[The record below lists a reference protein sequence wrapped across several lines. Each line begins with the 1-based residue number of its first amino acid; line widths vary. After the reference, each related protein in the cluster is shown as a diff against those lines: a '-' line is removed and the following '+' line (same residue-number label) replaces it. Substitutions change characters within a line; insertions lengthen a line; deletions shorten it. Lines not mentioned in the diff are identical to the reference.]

1 MRTARILLLL
11 LVLGGA
17 AAGLASWQPWSGDDA
32 IVDPSRDRAIAEAV
46 GIRTLTEEITIR
58 GELRRDE
65 LQTVNSAGDGRISE
79 LVIENGDTIRAG
91 DVLYA
96 LDGRRVVAVNG
107 DFAFYRQLDVGSD
120 GPDVLQLETILVE
133 AGYPVGDVDRL
144 FTEETRSGLAA
155 WQADRGYGAATPEV
169 DEVVTVSLM
178 GNPAGYSIGAVNTV
192 AVLIVQALSGS
203 AGVQGRQVAA
213 TAAGG
218 TPTVTVSVVDVII
231 TEGDSVTFTISA
243 DPVPTTD
250 LEVLVSIGGDVTVDD
265 DYESIQK
272 TVVIAAGTATV
283 DLVVTTL
290 VDDDREPNEDLEVT
304 ITGLFDDVGSL
315 APQDLVVFDL
325 QEEITTLLGRRD
337 ELVAEIA
344 EAAAAPQLLRVF
356 DLRVEIEGLLE
367 RRGELVDEIA
377 EAQQDLA
384 ESEVEVSGLESR
396 QREKTDVEQELI
408 DKGIITMA
416 QAIASDLTP
425 AEAAQLIALDEAL
438 EEANNDLDAED
449 ITVVAHTQ
457 AFNAYYD
464 ALEAALET
472 SAELT
477 TARDALEADG
487 DTLTRLEDEQVRLD
501 FLLAVAETDLADTE
515 EATADTLTSLEDE
528 QVRLDYRLDAKREE
542 LRGAQRSR
550 YFVGDQDKAT
560 VIVDD
565 PDVPDMPTLQIRSD
579 SDTVRELGVASFT
592 VETPDALVEDLDIY
606 YEVVGT
612 AEADSDY
619 NLPDGDVTMRS
630 GQETVAI
637 TIQIRSDDL
646 VEEDESL
653 TIRLLDDPG
662 GEYVVSPR
670 SEATVVVGSDDLPE
684 LTLTGGGLIAEG
696 ETAFVT
702 VVADQAP
709 TTDTSVNYSV
719 SGSARAGVDFEVLMG
734 TALLRAG
741 EVSIEIPIRS
751 INDDVVFQP
760 GDMVVAEWPARVG
773 TVSVEEGQFV
783 MRGTPVLTLTEPVF
797 TIKLFASPSN
807 RAKLEVGQEVTVNL
821 DAGDQEVA
829 GVIVELADSVTTG
842 GASETYE
849 GVVDTSEALV
859 GVDGAVVTI
868 DVVVAQAV
876 DAVVVPIAAVL
887 TDGGEQKVRVVTRAG
902 VIERRIVE
910 TGMLDGA
917 YVEIVSG
924 VSHGEYVILEIDR
937 S

>member
-17 AAGLASWQPWSGDDA
+17 AAGLATWQPWSGDDA
-32 IVDPSRDRAIAEAV
+32 IVDPSQDRAIAEVV

-79 LVIENGDTIRAG
+79 LVIEDGDTIRAG
-91 DVLYA
+91 DILYA

-192 AVLIVQALSGS
+192 AVLIVQAHSGS

-344 EAAAAPQLLRVF
+344 EAAAAPQLLRAF

-367 RRGELVDEIA
+367 RRSELVAEIA

-438 EEANNDLDAED
+438 EEANDDLDAED
-449 ITVVAHTQ
+449 ITVAAHTQ

-477 TARDALEADG
+477 TARDAVEADG

-501 FLLAVAETDLADTE
+501 FLLAVAEADLADTE

-849 GVVDTSEALV
+849 GVVDTGEALV

>member
-17 AAGLASWQPWSGDDA
+17 AAGLGTWQPWSGDDA
-32 IVDPSRDRAIAEAV
+32 IVDPSQDRAIAEAV

-79 LVIENGDTIRAG
+79 LVIEDGDTIRAG

-120 GPDVLQLETILVE
+120 GPDVLQLETILDE
-133 AGYPVGDVDRL
+133 AGYTVGDVDRL

-192 AVLIVQALSGS
+192 AVQIVQAPSGS

-218 TPTVTVSVVDVII
+218 IPTVTVSVVDVII
-231 TEGDSVTFTISA
+231 TEGDNVTFTISA

-250 LEVLVSIGGDVTVDD
+250 LEVLVSIGGDVTIDD

-344 EAAAAPQLLRVF
+344 EVVAAPQLLRAF
-356 DLRVEIEGLLE
+356 DLKVEIEGLLE

-384 ESEVEVSGLESR
+384 ESEAEVSGLESR
-396 QREKTDVEQELI
+396 QREKTNVEQELI

-438 EEANNDLDAED
+438 EEANDDLDAED
-449 ITVVAHTQ
+449 ITVAAHRQ

-477 TARDALEADG
+477 TARDAVEADG

-501 FLLAVAETDLADTE
+501 YLLAVADADLADTE

-829 GVIVELADSVTTG
+829 GVIVELDDSVTTD
-842 GASETYE
+842 GAGETYE

>member
-17 AAGLASWQPWSGDDA
+17 AAGLATWQPWSGDDA
-32 IVDPSRDRAIAEAV
+32 IVDPSQDRAIAEAV

-192 AVLIVQALSGS
+192 AVLIVQAHSGS

-250 LEVLVSIGGDVTVDD
+250 LEVQVGIGGDVTVDD

-344 EAAAAPQLLRVF
+344 EAAAAPQLLRAF

-367 RRGELVDEIA
+367 RRSELVAEIA

-438 EEANNDLDAED
+438 EEANDDLDAED
-449 ITVVAHTQ
+449 ITVAAHTQ

-501 FLLAVAETDLADTE
+501 FLLAVAEADLADTE

-579 SDTVRELGVASFT
+579 SDTVQELGVASFT

-849 GVVDTSEALV
+849 GVVDTGEALV

>member
-17 AAGLASWQPWSGDDA
+17 AAGLATWQPWSGDDA
-32 IVDPSRDRAIAEAV
+32 IVDPSQDRAIAEAV

-192 AVLIVQALSGS
+192 AVLIVQAHSGS

-250 LEVLVSIGGDVTVDD
+250 LEVQGGIGGDVTVDD

-344 EAAAAPQLLRVF
+344 EAAAAPQLLRAF

-367 RRGELVDEIA
+367 RRSELVAEIA

-438 EEANNDLDAED
+438 EEANDDLDAED
-449 ITVVAHTQ
+449 ITVAAHTQ

-477 TARDALEADG
+477 TARDAVEADG

-501 FLLAVAETDLADTE
+501 YLLAVADADLADTE

-696 ETAFVT
+696 ETACVT

-709 TTDTSVNYSV
+709 TTDTAVNYSV

>member
-1 MRTARILLLL
+1 M
-11 LVLGGA
+11 
-17 AAGLASWQPWSGDDA
+17 
-32 IVDPSRDRAIAEAV
+32 
-46 GIRTLTEEITIR
+46 
-58 GELRRDE
+58 
-65 LQTVNSAGDGRISE
+65 
-79 LVIENGDTIRAG
+79 
-91 DVLYA
+91 
-96 LDGRRVVAVNG
+96 
-107 DFAFYRQLDVGSD
+107 
-120 GPDVLQLETILVE
+120 
-133 AGYPVGDVDRL
+133 
-144 FTEETRSGLAA
+144 
-155 WQADRGYGAATPEV
+155 
-169 DEVVTVSLM
+169 
-178 GNPAGYSIGAVNTV
+178 
-192 AVLIVQALSGS
+192 
-203 AGVQGRQVAA
+203 
-213 TAAGG
+213 
-218 TPTVTVSVVDVII
+218 
-231 TEGDSVTFTISA
+231 
-243 DPVPTTD
+243 
-250 LEVLVSIGGDVTVDD
+250 
-265 DYESIQK
+265 
-272 TVVIAAGTATV
+272 
-283 DLVVTTL
+283 
-290 VDDDREPNEDLEVT
+290 
-304 ITGLFDDVGSL
+304 
-315 APQDLVVFDL
+315 
-325 QEEITTLLGRRD
+325 
-337 ELVAEIA
+337 
-344 EAAAAPQLLRVF
+344 
-356 DLRVEIEGLLE
+356 
-367 RRGELVDEIA
+367 
-377 EAQQDLA
+377 
-384 ESEVEVSGLESR
+384 ESR
-396 QREKTDVEQELI
+396 QREKTNVEQELI

-438 EEANNDLDAED
+438 EEANDDLGAED
-449 ITVVAHTQ
+449 ITVAAHRQ

-477 TARDALEADG
+477 TARDAVEADG

-501 FLLAVAETDLADTE
+501 FLLAVAEADLADTEEATADTLTSLEDEQVRLDFLLAVAEADLADTE

-783 MRGTPVLTLTEPVF
+783 MRGTPVFTLTEPVF

>member
-17 AAGLASWQPWSGDDA
+17 AAGLATWQPWSGDDA
-32 IVDPSRDRAIAEAV
+32 IVDPSQDRAIAEVV

-192 AVLIVQALSGS
+192 AVLIVQAPSGS

-344 EAAAAPQLLRVF
+344 EAAAAPQLLRAF

-367 RRGELVDEIA
+367 RRSELVAEIA

-438 EEANNDLDAED
+438 EEANDDLDAEN
-449 ITVVAHTQ
+449 ITVAAHTQ

-501 FLLAVAETDLADTE
+501 FLLAVAEADLADTE

-868 DVVVAQAV
+868 DVVVAQVV

>member
-1 MRTARILLLL
+1 M
-11 LVLGGA
+11 
-17 AAGLASWQPWSGDDA
+17 
-32 IVDPSRDRAIAEAV
+32 
-46 GIRTLTEEITIR
+46 
-58 GELRRDE
+58 
-65 LQTVNSAGDGRISE
+65 
-79 LVIENGDTIRAG
+79 
-91 DVLYA
+91 
-96 LDGRRVVAVNG
+96 
-107 DFAFYRQLDVGSD
+107 
-120 GPDVLQLETILVE
+120 
-133 AGYPVGDVDRL
+133 
-144 FTEETRSGLAA
+144 
-155 WQADRGYGAATPEV
+155 
-169 DEVVTVSLM
+169 
-178 GNPAGYSIGAVNTV
+178 
-192 AVLIVQALSGS
+192 
-203 AGVQGRQVAA
+203 
-213 TAAGG
+213 
-218 TPTVTVSVVDVII
+218 
-231 TEGDSVTFTISA
+231 
-243 DPVPTTD
+243 
-250 LEVLVSIGGDVTVDD
+250 
-265 DYESIQK
+265 
-272 TVVIAAGTATV
+272 
-283 DLVVTTL
+283 
-290 VDDDREPNEDLEVT
+290 
-304 ITGLFDDVGSL
+304 
-315 APQDLVVFDL
+315 
-325 QEEITTLLGRRD
+325 
-337 ELVAEIA
+337 
-344 EAAAAPQLLRVF
+344 
-356 DLRVEIEGLLE
+356 
-367 RRGELVDEIA
+367 
-377 EAQQDLA
+377 
-384 ESEVEVSGLESR
+384 
-396 QREKTDVEQELI
+396 
-408 DKGIITMA
+408 
-416 QAIASDLTP
+416 
-425 AEAAQLIALDEAL
+425 IALDEAL
-438 EEANNDLDAED
+438 EEANDDLDTED
-449 ITVVAHTQ
+449 ITVAAHTQ

-501 FLLAVAETDLADTE
+501 FLLAVAEADLADTE

-579 SDTVRELGVASFT
+579 SDTVQELGVASFT

-849 GVVDTSEALV
+849 GVVDTGEALV

-868 DVVVAQAV
+868 DVVVAQVV

>member
-1 MRTARILLLL
+1 MRTARILLPL

-17 AAGLASWQPWSGDDA
+17 AAGLATWQPWSGDGT
-32 IVDPSRDRAIAEAV
+32 IVDPSQDRAIAEAV

-79 LVIENGDTIRAG
+79 LVIEDGDTIRAG

-192 AVLIVQALSGS
+192 AVQIVQAHSGS

-344 EAAAAPQLLRVF
+344 EAAAAPQLLRAF

-384 ESEVEVSGLESR
+384 ESEAEVSGLESR
-396 QREKTDVEQELI
+396 QREKTNVEQELI

-438 EEANNDLDAED
+438 EEANDDLDAED
-449 ITVVAHTQ
+449 ITVAAHTQ

-477 TARDALEADG
+477 TARDAVEADG

-501 FLLAVAETDLADTE
+501 YLLAVADADLADTE

-868 DVVVAQAV
+868 DVVVAQVV

-902 VIERRIVE
+902 VIERRTVE

>member
-17 AAGLASWQPWSGDDA
+17 AAGLATWQPWSGDDA
-32 IVDPSRDRAIAEAV
+32 IVDPSQDRAIAEVV

-192 AVLIVQALSGS
+192 AVLIVQAPSGS
-203 AGVQGRQVAA
+203 VGVQGRQVAA

-344 EAAAAPQLLRVF
+344 EAAAAPQLLRAF

-367 RRGELVDEIA
+367 RRSELVAEIA

-438 EEANNDLDAED
+438 EEANDDLDAED
-449 ITVVAHTQ
+449 ITVAAHTQ

-501 FLLAVAETDLADTE
+501 FLLAVAEADLADTE

-849 GVVDTSEALV
+849 GVVDTGEALV

>member
-1 MRTARILLLL
+1 MQWSAVPGPVSVSVPG
-11 LVLGGA
+11 LVH
-17 AAGLASWQPWSGDDA
+17 SW
-32 IVDPSRDRAIAEAV
+32 
-46 GIRTLTEEITIR
+46 L
-58 GELRRDE
+58 
-65 LQTVNSAGDGRISE
+65 
-79 LVIENGDTIRAG
+79 DTHER
-91 DVLYA
+91 Y
-96 LDGRRVVAVNG
+96 
-107 DFAFYRQLDVGSD
+107 GSL
-120 GPDVLQLETILVE
+120 PLVE
-133 AGYPVGDVDRL
+133 V
-144 FTEETRSGLAA
+144 
-155 WQADRGYGAATPEV
+155 
-169 DEVVTVSLM
+169 
-178 GNPAGYSIGAVNTV
+178 
-192 AVLIVQALSGS
+192 
-203 AGVQGRQVAA
+203 
-213 TAAGG
+213 
-218 TPTVTVSVVDVII
+218 
-231 TEGDSVTFTISA
+231 
-243 DPVPTTD
+243 
-250 LEVLVSIGGDVTVDD
+250 
-265 DYESIQK
+265 
-272 TVVIAAGTATV
+272 
-283 DLVVTTL
+283 
-290 VDDDREPNEDLEVT
+290 
-304 ITGLFDDVGSL
+304 L
-315 APQDLVVFDL
+315 APA
-325 QEEITTLLGRRD
+325 I
-337 ELVAEIA
+337 
-344 EAAAAPQLLRVF
+344 
-356 DLRVEIEGLLE
+356 
-367 RRGELVDEIA
+367 
-377 EAQQDLA
+377 DLA
-384 ESEVEVSGLESR
+384 ENGFPVTHYL
-396 QREKTDVEQELI
+396 
-408 DKGIITMA
+408 A

-438 EEANNDLDAED
+438 EEANDDLDAEN

-501 FLLAVAETDLADTE
+501 FLLAVAEADLADTE

-630 GQETVAI
+630 GQETVVI

-760 GDMVVAEWPARVG
+760 GDMVVAEWPTRVG

-783 MRGTPVLTLTEPVF
+783 VRGTPVLTLTEPVL

-902 VIERRIVE
+902 VIERRIVQ

>member
-17 AAGLASWQPWSGDDA
+17 AAGLATWQPWSGDDA
-32 IVDPSRDRAIAEAV
+32 IVDPSQDRAIAEVV

-192 AVLIVQALSGS
+192 AVLIVQAHSGS

-344 EAAAAPQLLRVF
+344 EAAAAPQLLRAF

-367 RRGELVDEIA
+367 RRSELVAEIA

-396 QREKTDVEQELI
+396 QREKTNVEQELI
-408 DKGIITMA
+408 DKGIIKIA

-438 EEANNDLDAED
+438 EEANDDLDAED

-477 TARDALEADG
+477 TARDAVEADG

-501 FLLAVAETDLADTE
+501 FLLAVAEADLADTE

-653 TIRLLDDPG
+653 TIRLLDDPD

-849 GVVDTSEALV
+849 GVVDTGEALV

>member
-17 AAGLASWQPWSGDDA
+17 AAGLATWQPWSGDDA
-32 IVDPSRDRAIAEAV
+32 IVDPSQDRAIAEVV

-337 ELVAEIA
+337 ELVVEIA
-344 EAAAAPQLLRVF
+344 EAAAAPQLLRAF

-367 RRGELVDEIA
+367 RRSELVAEIA

-438 EEANNDLDAED
+438 EEANDDLDAED

-477 TARDALEADG
+477 TARDAVEADG

-501 FLLAVAETDLADTE
+501 FLLAVADADLADTE

-821 DAGDQEVA
+821 DAGDQAVA

-842 GASETYE
+842 GASATYE
-849 GVVDTSEALV
+849 GVGATSEALV

>member
-17 AAGLASWQPWSGDDA
+17 AAGLATWQPWSGDDA
-32 IVDPSRDRAIAEAV
+32 IVDPSQDRAIAEAV

-192 AVLIVQALSGS
+192 AVLIVQAHSGS

-344 EAAAAPQLLRVF
+344 EVAAAPQLLRAF

-384 ESEVEVSGLESR
+384 ESEAEVSGLESR
-396 QREKTDVEQELI
+396 QREKTNVEQELI

-438 EEANNDLDAED
+438 EEANDDLGAED
-449 ITVVAHTQ
+449 ITVAAHTQ

-477 TARDALEADG
+477 TARDAVEADG

-501 FLLAVAETDLADTE
+501 YLLAVADADLADTE
-515 EATADTLTSLEDE
+515 EATADTLTRLEDE

-783 MRGTPVLTLTEPVF
+783 MRGTPVFTLTEPVF

>member
-17 AAGLASWQPWSGDDA
+17 AAGLATWQPWSGDDA
-32 IVDPSRDRAIAEAV
+32 IVDPSQDRAIAEVV

-192 AVLIVQALSGS
+192 AVLIVQAPSGS
-203 AGVQGRQVAA
+203 VGVQGRQVAA

-344 EAAAAPQLLRVF
+344 EAAAAPQLLRAF

-367 RRGELVDEIA
+367 RRSELVAEIA

-438 EEANNDLDAED
+438 EEANDDLDAED

-501 FLLAVAETDLADTE
+501 FLLAVAEADLADTE

-849 GVVDTSEALV
+849 GVVDTGEALV

-868 DVVVAQAV
+868 DVVVAQVV

>member
-17 AAGLASWQPWSGDDA
+17 AAGLATWQPWSGDGT
-32 IVDPSRDRAIAEAV
+32 IVDPSQDRAIAEAV

-192 AVLIVQALSGS
+192 AVQIVQAHSGS

-250 LEVLVSIGGDVTVDD
+250 LEVQVGIGGDVTVDD
-265 DYESIQK
+265 DYESIHK

-344 EAAAAPQLLRVF
+344 EAAAAPQLLRAF

-425 AEAAQLIALDEAL
+425 AEATQLIALDEAL
-438 EEANNDLDAED
+438 EEANDDLDAEN
-449 ITVVAHTQ
+449 ITVAAHTQ

-464 ALEAALET
+464 ALEAVLET

-477 TARDALEADG
+477 TARDAVEADG

-501 FLLAVAETDLADTE
+501 YLLAVADADLADTE

-821 DAGDQEVA
+821 EAGDQELA
-829 GVIVELADSVTTG
+829 GVIAELADSVTTG

-868 DVVVAQAV
+868 DVVVAQVV

>member
-17 AAGLASWQPWSGDDA
+17 AAGLATWQPWSGDDA
-32 IVDPSRDRAIAEAV
+32 IVDPSQDRAIAEAV

-192 AVLIVQALSGS
+192 AVLIVQAHSGS

-337 ELVAEIA
+337 ELVVEIA
-344 EAAAAPQLLRVF
+344 EAAAAPQLLRAF

-367 RRGELVDEIA
+367 RRSELVAEIA

-438 EEANNDLDAED
+438 EEANDDLDAEN
-449 ITVVAHTQ
+449 ITVAAHTQ

-501 FLLAVAETDLADTE
+501 FLLAVAEADLADTE

-579 SDTVRELGVASFT
+579 SDTVQELGVASFT

-849 GVVDTSEALV
+849 GVVDTGEALV

>member
-17 AAGLASWQPWSGDDA
+17 AAGLATWQPWSGDDA
-32 IVDPSRDRAIAEAV
+32 IVDPSQDRAIAEAV

-192 AVLIVQALSGS
+192 AVLIVQAPSGS

-325 QEEITTLLGRRD
+325 QEEITALLGRRD

-344 EAAAAPQLLRVF
+344 EAAAAPQLLRAF

-367 RRGELVDEIA
+367 RRSELVAEIA

-408 DKGIITMA
+408 DKGIITIA

-438 EEANNDLDAED
+438 EEANDDLDAED
-449 ITVVAHTQ
+449 ITVAAHTQ

-501 FLLAVAETDLADTE
+501 FLLAVAEADLADTE

-807 RAKLEVGQEVTVNL
+807 RAKLKVGQEVTVNL

>member
-17 AAGLASWQPWSGDDA
+17 AAGLGTWQPWSGDDA
-32 IVDPSRDRAIAEAV
+32 IVDPSQDRAIAEAV

-178 GNPAGYSIGAVNTV
+178 GNPVGYSIGAVNTV
-192 AVLIVQALSGS
+192 AVLIVQAPSGS

-344 EAAAAPQLLRVF
+344 EAAAAPQLLRAF

-367 RRGELVDEIA
+367 RRSELVAEIA

-438 EEANNDLDAED
+438 EEANEDLDAEN
-449 ITVVAHTQ
+449 ITVAAHTQ

-464 ALEAALET
+464 ALEAVLET

-477 TARDALEADG
+477 TARDAVEADG

-501 FLLAVAETDLADTE
+501 FLLAVAEADLADTE

-868 DVVVAQAV
+868 DVVVAQVV

>member
-17 AAGLASWQPWSGDDA
+17 AAGLATWQPWSGDDA
-32 IVDPSRDRAIAEAV
+32 IVDPSQDRAIAEVV

-192 AVLIVQALSGS
+192 AVLIVQAPSGS

-218 TPTVTVSVVDVII
+218 TPTVAVSVVDVII

-325 QEEITTLLGRRD
+325 QEEITTLQGRRD
-337 ELVAEIA
+337 ELVAEIV
-344 EAAAAPQLLRVF
+344 EAAAAPQLLRAF

-367 RRGELVDEIA
+367 RRSELVAEIA

-438 EEANNDLDAED
+438 EEANDDLDAED

-477 TARDALEADG
+477 TARDAVEADG
-487 DTLTRLEDEQVRLD
+487 DILTRLEDEQVRLD
-501 FLLAVAETDLADTE
+501 YLLAVADADLADTE